1 MLAVAIASAQRGAQ
15 NSTHRRVVLVGDFPL
30 FIYCIILYLQI
41 VLGYYIYIYIYTKK
55 KKKRPVVVLSLKPRP
70 PTQTSLPLGVGLRP
84 CGTTLQSAGD
94 NATTTSRQQT
104 KPICY

>member
-55 KKKRPVVVLSLKPRP
+55 KKKGRWWYLVSNPGHPPKPP
-70 PTQTSLPLGVGLRP
+70 FLWEWV
-84 CGTTLQSAGD
+84 
-94 NATTTSRQQT
+94 
-104 KPICY
+104 